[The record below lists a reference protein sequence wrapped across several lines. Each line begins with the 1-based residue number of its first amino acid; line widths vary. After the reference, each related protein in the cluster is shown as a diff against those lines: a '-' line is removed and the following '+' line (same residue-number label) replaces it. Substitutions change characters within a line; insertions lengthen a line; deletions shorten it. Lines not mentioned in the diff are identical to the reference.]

1 MSQTKIIKTS
11 LINIDSSYR
20 TTYPKNVCKSNVQ
33 TLPENPLTLT
43 VGSSIVKF
51 NYPDHNLKPGDNI
64 TVQNV
69 EGISKTIINSVYLL
83 KNFKYA
89 VFVFNENNINPL
101 YKQYFEKILCNID
114 LVGEQQETNSIGNI
128 KLNDIIGIKS
138 CLIASQDLP
147 LSIQTSL
154 STNVNILSVLSTT
167 QSDLINQLDRKCILV
182 ELPIE
187 YDGTEEFYQLKQVFK
202 ISYLNIG
209 GIPLGYLNANYP
221 INYYNYQSSF
231 EVYDIIDVDN
241 FIINLNYKS
250 FSNIQGGG
258 NNILVSK
265 IVNTIIGYPDADD
278 YVINLKKSFNNVTNI
293 ELVSTEFPYVDLVIK
308 RDQNDK
314 LYWKNIDDGQY
325 IYSVTV
331 DEGFYSS
338 ESFLKNLTEKM
349 NNVKRVNSDLVTESF
364 NNFDILIESNIQKI
378 TFKPYNLTKLPNSLS
393 VSKKNINNISY
404 FILTVSHPN
413 NLVTPGDKIIIYN
426 AGNVSVT
433 SSNDS
438 NGETI
443 LAKEINKEHIVYEV
457 NFRNFTYDIILGSIY
472 EISYETTIKP
482 LSGGENVTIKSKT
495 KISLLFDKTDTFGEI
510 IGFKDVGNKYSIID
524 FSSEIT
530 NYDPYIN
537 SINLNPVGNIIT
549 YNSNFMNFV
558 GKYNYFLMYLN
569 DIEYIYSNNNLK
581 SCFAKIQ
588 LSGNP
593 GDILFNTFV
602 SNPANIYYKG
612 FPIPSL
618 TDLTIKFTYPD
629 GSRINFRN
637 INHSFTLKITEEQLQ
652 NDNTYLNSQ
661 NISVIDEYKKANL
674 KE

>member
-11 LINIDSSYR
+11 LVNIDSSFR
-20 TTYPKNVCKSNVQ
+20 TTYPKNVCTSNVQ

-43 VGSSIVKF
+43 LGSSIIKF
-51 NYPDHNLKPGDNI
+51 YYPDHNLKPGDNI

-69 EGISKTIINSVYLL
+69 EGITKTIINSVYLF

-101 YKQYFEKILCNID
+101 YKKYFDKILCNIS
-114 LVGEQQETNSIGNI
+114 LVGDQQENNAIGNI
-128 KLNDIIGIKS
+128 KLNDLIGIKS

-154 STNVNILSVLSTT
+154 ISNNSILSIMSSSGSNL
-167 QSDLINQLDRKCILV
+167 LNLLDTKCILI
-182 ELPIE
+182 ELPVE
-187 YDGTEEFYQLKQVFK
+187 YDGTEDFYQLNQVFK
-202 ISYLNIG
+202 INYLHIG
-209 GIPLGYLNANYP
+209 GIPLGFLNANYP

-231 EVYDIIDVDN
+231 EVHDVTDSDN
-241 FIINLNYKS
+241 FIINLNFKS
-250 FSNIQGGG
+250 FANVQGGG

-265 IVNTIIGYPDADD
+265 IINTIIGYPDADD
-278 YVINLKKSFNNVTNI
+278 YVVNLKKSFNNVTNV
-293 ELVSTEFPYVDLVIK
+293 ELVSTEFPYVDLAIK
-308 RDQNDK
+308 KDINDK
-314 LYWKNIDDGQY
+314 LYWKNIEDGQY
-325 IYSVTV
+325 VYSVTV

-338 ESFLKNLTEKM
+338 ESFLKKITEKI
-349 NNVKRVNSDLVTESF
+349 NSVKRVNSNLVTESF
-364 NNFDILIESNIQKI
+364 NCFDIFIESNIQKI
-378 TFKPYNLTKLPNSLS
+378 TFKPYTLTKLPNSLS

-413 NLVTPGDKIIIYN
+413 NLVIPGDTIIIYN

-433 SSNDS
+433 SSTENT
-438 NGETI
+438 NEAI
-443 LAKEINKEHIVYEV
+443 LANQINKEHIVYEV

-472 EISYETTIKP
+472 EISYEVTTKP
-482 LSGGENVTIKSKT
+482 LSGGENILIKSKT
-495 KISLLFDKTDTFGEI
+495 KVSLLFDKSDTCGEI
-510 IGFKDVGNKYSIID
+510 IGFKDVGNNYSVID
-524 FSSEIT
+524 FSSKIT
-530 NYDPYIN
+530 NFDSYLN
-537 SINLNPVGNIIT
+537 SVNLNPVGNPIT

-569 DIEYIYSNNNLK
+569 DIEYLYSNNNLK

-602 SNPANIYYKG
+602 SNPSNIYFKG
-612 FPIPSL
+612 FPIPTL
-618 TDLTIKFTYPD
+618 TDLTIKFIYPD

-661 NISVIDEYKKANL
+661 NISVIDEFKKANL